1 MLCHVIVLMYPFSY
15 SMDSCWWTAK
25 TPLFFLASRCQ
36 SCLFAVLCV
45 ESTGFFLSCKDREI
59 DTTGCLLPIFL
70 ILIVHITVG
79 CSSVAT
85 NSLTCPLISIVASA
99 AVPVSIF
106 FQRLN
111 ELFLNQ
117 NGCYSARQGV
127 TFDLIGRVFTLSSP
141 YCCSHSLPSARLSF
155 SLLNIPRP
163 QSAGV
168 FGVTTWFP
176 DSLYAFTSLS
186 PTCPI
191 SFFSEI
197 FFFQPEPTIAATYL
211 TMPAVDNKGLP
222 HDATSVTPRSASS
235 FIVGKV
241 CRHSYYFFFSSP
253 FCLLAPG
260 NWVVCCRYQPPVSV
274 GNGFVMRRR

>member
-141 YCCSHSLPSARLSF
+141 YCCSPSLSSAWIF
-155 SLLNIPRP
+155 P
-163 QSAGV
+163 GV
-168 FGVTTWFP
+168 FGVTTPFP
-176 DSLYAFTSLS
+176 DSLCLYIAFTYMSHFFLLRNL
-186 PTCPI
+186 
-191 SFFSEI
+191 FFSTWTNDSGYI
-197 FFFQPEPTIAATYL
+197 FDNACGGQQGLASRCHVRYPKIRLLIHSRQGMSSQLLFFF
-211 TMPAVDNKGLP
+211 
-222 HDATSVTPRSASS
+222 
-235 FIVGKV
+235 
-241 CRHSYYFFFSSP
+241 
-253 FCLLAPG
+253 
-260 NWVVCCRYQPPVSV
+260 
-274 GNGFVMRRR
+274 